1 MRLVAIFF
9 IMIVF
14 FIGVF
19 EVWDWCVL
27 KIKKC
32 FSKLPMIKK
41 RKEAQKFM
49 DDFYTKENIRENMRA
64 AKSFRK
70 DVDRY
75 GWGK

>member
-1 MRLVAIFF
+1 MEFISIFF

-14 FIGVF
+14 FVGVF
-19 EVWDWCVL
+19 EVWDWFVL
-27 KIKKC
+27 KIKKYIN
-32 FSKLPMIKK
+32 KLPKVRK
-41 RKEAQKFM
+41 RKEVERFM
-49 DDFYTKENIRENMRA
+49 DDFLTRENIRENMRS